1 MDVFALT
8 EPEGVKNFPCPA
20 RVAGASVCDMN
31 SAVPDT
37 NRESSVDGN
46 DEDRERRKFL
56 PWWLWI
62 LLAAI
67 LAAILII
74 VAILQPWTTP
84 SATTTPTPTA
94 SSSPSATPSPSPSA
108 APTPTA
114 TPKDMG
120 QGTFDG
126 SMIGYLS
133 DTLNSQNTA
142 VLAQS
147 PTFSNP
153 VFVFAANSGLN
164 QNMTPE
170 DAVNA
175 MSFMFTPLD
184 PNPWDLALP
193 DSVLDSYRSGP
204 YGDYFPVGAIVAKS
218 HDGHVFSFI
227 GHDTTITTMFMAAS
241 EDLLK

>member
-1 MDVFALT
+1 MGGTSPDENQASSADAG
-8 EPEGVKNFPCPA
+8 EEKNA
-20 RVAGASVCDMN
+20 
-31 SAVPDT
+31 
-37 NRESSVDGN
+37 
-46 DEDRERRKFL
+46 RRKFL
-56 PWWLWI
+56 PWWVWI

-67 LAAILII
+67 LAAILVIA
-74 VAILQPWTTP
+74 VILQPWITP
-84 SATTTPTPTA
+84 AVTTTPTPTA
-94 SSSPSATPSPSPSA
+94 SSSPNPTPTPSAT
-108 APTPTA
+108 PTPTA

-120 QGTFDG
+120 QGTFDS
-126 SMIGYLS
+126 SMIGFLS

-153 VFVFAANSGLN
+153 VFVLAANSGLN
-164 QNMTPE
+164 QNMTPD

-175 MSFMFTPLD
+175 MSPMFTPLD
-184 PNPWDLALP
+184 PNPWYLALP

-204 YGDYFPVGAIVAKS
+204 YGDYFPLGAIVAKS

-227 GHDTTITTMFMAAS
+227 GHDKTITTMFMAAS

>member
-1 MDVFALT
+1 MGGTSPDESQASS
-8 EPEGVKNFPCPA
+8 A
-20 RVAGASVCDMN
+20 DAGEEKDA
-31 SAVPDT
+31 
-37 NRESSVDGN
+37 
-46 DEDRERRKFL
+46 RRKFL

-67 LAAILII
+67 LAAILVI
-74 VAILQPWTTP
+74 VVILQPWITP
-84 SATTTPTPTA
+84 AVTTTPTPTA
-94 SSSPSATPSPSPSA
+94 TSSPSPTPTPSATPT
-108 APTPTA
+108 PTP

-120 QGTFDG
+120 QGTFDS

-153 VFVFAANSGLN
+153 VFVLAANSGLN

-193 DSVLDSYRSGP
+193 DSVLDSFRSGP